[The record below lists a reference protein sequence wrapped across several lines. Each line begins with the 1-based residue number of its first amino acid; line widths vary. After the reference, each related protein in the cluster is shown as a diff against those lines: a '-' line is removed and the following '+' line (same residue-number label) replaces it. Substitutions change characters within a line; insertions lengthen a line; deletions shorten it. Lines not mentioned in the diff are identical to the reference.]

1 VVKTPPVPVNAHTP
15 LVASVSA
22 SAPVQMKMSM
32 QELCCPE
39 QSNMPETQEA
49 GKPPIPSHLPQP
61 VKPNI
66 EAPKHQARKA
76 QAKQQSEQRQARAA
90 ERHES
95 MHNRGANRTAHREDR
110 QARRETLGAM
120 RKMNRSNRSEQREQK
135 RANGKGKVR
144 AAMTARKAAFES
156 AREKVP
162 KGFQGRFK
170 TPALR
175 ASGGAHEDEE
185 HAGE

>member
-1 VVKTPPVPVNAHTP
+1 
-15 LVASVSA
+15 
-22 SAPVQMKMSM
+22 M

-39 QSNMPETQEA
+39 QSKMPETQEA

-66 EAPKHQARKA
+66 QAPKHQARKA

-90 ERHES
+90 KRHES
-95 MHNRGANRTAHREDR
+95 MHNRGANRTARREER
-110 QARRETLGAM
+110 QAGRETLGAM
-120 RKMNRSNRSEQREQK
+120 RQMNRSNRDEQRQQR
-135 RANGKGKVR
+135 RAGTKGKMSAAR
-144 AAMTARKAAFES
+144 ATRKAAFAS

-162 KGFQGRFK
+162 QGTQGLFK